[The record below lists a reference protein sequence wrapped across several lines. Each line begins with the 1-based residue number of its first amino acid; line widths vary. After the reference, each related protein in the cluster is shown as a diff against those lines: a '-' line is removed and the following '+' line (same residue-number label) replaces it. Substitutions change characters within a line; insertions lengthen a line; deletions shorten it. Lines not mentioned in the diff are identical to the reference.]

1 MSQREQVAEELTE
14 GLPAAESAL
23 SSFSSLAYRRRID
36 GTWTMEFVSEDSQQI
51 TGYTPEDLIE
61 SREVA
66 YGELIHP
73 DDRETAWTAVR
84 SAVEDGRAFHV
95 AYRLMAANGKEKWI
109 YDQGRCV
116 SSPASDRPIVEG
128 FITDI
133 TVYGDTDEIL
143 RRKTKR
149 LEALQEIG
157 LGFITERNSEDLL
170 RAIVTGAINLV
181 AADAGTLCLYR
192 SQRNVLENAV
202 TIGYQTPP
210 TDTVIQSGEGASG
223 KVLESGEPVILDNY
237 QSPSRQARAAAPY
250 APQAAVVAVP
260 IHWDD
265 RLIGVLEVIADPP
278 RVFSQDDADLLS
290 LLAAQAAVAMEN
302 ARLYEEATL
311 RVKHQAIINRIAHA
325 VSKTLDLDALTKV
338 VHREIEAA
346 FNPDAFFLALYDGET
361 NELDYRLQV
370 DDGITVPPER
380 VPLGAGL
387 TASVIK
393 QQEPLLIQDFEKER
407 EGLPPSELW
416 GTMATPASWLG
427 VPMQVADRTVGV
439 ICVQAYRPSAYCDI
453 DEELLSTV
461 AEQVGL
467 AVKNA
472 GLYEETSHRLAQTQ
486 VLREFMLAAASTLDF
501 NQVLERTLK
510 ALHRTVGAEFIGFA
524 MPDPD
529 RKALRLHPSCIGFTE
544 EEDFVPL
551 ELHASVCR
559 RAYLTGEPVV
569 AGDVRSDPFFHSM
582 VPETRS
588 ELAVPV
594 SVNGQV
600 MGVLTVGT
608 ARQNAFDRQDLDFYA
623 TIASQLSVALENA
636 RLFQA
641 EREQRKQTEA
651 LEEAAAVVNGTLDLE
666 QVLDRILEQVEK
678 VIDGD
683 AFNIMLIEDDDV
695 ARVVRR
701 RGYDREDWG
710 VLSLSFGQYPLLM
723 KMIKTGGP
731 LVVPDTTVDPDW
743 IRGEGQEQWRSYI
756 GVPIKVSGV
765 IVGFLNVNS
774 IRRNTFNRDDAERLQ
789 AFANHVATAIENAQL
804 YQELHNYADA
814 LEERVRERTAQLRTQ
829 YAQLETILD
838 STADG
843 IILAGSDGELIL
855 ANPVARE
862 WLRRALSPE
871 ESDQLRE
878 AVRTL
883 AARAEQQPE
892 MVLELTGLDLQLT
905 AAPVRK
911 PTIEEASAVVAIH
924 DISHL
929 RALNRMKSRFVSNVS
944 HELRT
949 PIATI
954 KLLVHLMQQQPDKR
968 EEYLEPLM
976 REAEHQA
983 KLVRDILEMS
993 RVDAGRLEI
1002 RPEPMSLNDLVE
1014 MAVVNHGNRA
1024 ESEGLTLE
1032 CEPAEPDPIA
1042 LADSQWMMQVMN
1054 NLMSNAIRYTPE
1066 EGTIRVSTG
1075 TQVADGRTWATLTV
1089 SDTGIGIPEEELP
1102 YIFDRFFRGEQPRK
1116 MQVSGTG
1123 LGLAILKE
1131 IVELHGGRVTVESE
1145 VDKGSSF
1152 TVHLPHRSQ

>member
-1 MSQREQVAEELTE
+1 MSQHEQIAEELTE
-14 GLPAAESAL
+14 GHQMAERLL
-23 SSFSSLAYRRRID
+23 SNFPSLAYRRRD
-36 GTWTMEFVSEDSQQI
+36 DRVWTMEFLGEGSRQI
-51 TGYTPEDLIE
+51 TGYAPEDLIE
-61 SREVA
+61 NRETS

-73 DDRETAWTAVR
+73 ADRDAAWETIKN
-84 SAVEDGRAFHV
+84 AVEAGRAFHV
-95 AYRLMAANGKEKWI
+95 TYRLKTADGEEKWVH
-109 YDQGRCV
+109 DQGRPV
-116 SSPASDRPIVEG
+116 TSPASDLLLLEG
-128 FITDI
+128 FITDV
-133 TVYGDTDEIL
+133 TAHQRTDEIL
-143 RRKTKR
+143 RHRTKQ
-149 LEALQEIG
+149 LKAIQHIG
-157 LGFITERNSEDLL
+157 LDFIAKRNSDDLL
-170 RAIVTGAINLV
+170 RAIVSTAIDLIV
-181 AADAGTLCLYR
+181 GEAGTLSLYR
-192 SQRNVLENAV
+192 SQRDVLELTTSV
-202 TIGYQTPP
+202 GFQTLPS
-210 TDTVIQSGEGASG
+210 DTVIHRGEGVSG
-223 KVLESGEPVILDNY
+223 KVLESRTPLIVEDH
-237 QSPSRQARAAAPY
+237 QSWMRQPPASDGQAPRVAAI
-250 APQAAVVAVP
+250 AVP
-260 IHWDD
+260 ICRDEE
-265 RLIGVLEVIADPP
+265 LLGVLEVLAGAP
-278 RVFSQDDADLLS
+278 RVFSQEDVDLLIPI
-290 LLAAQAAVAMEN
+290 AAHAAVAIQN
-302 ARLYEEATL
+302 TRLYEEATL
-311 RVKHQAIINRIAHA
+311 RVMHQAIINRIAHA
-325 VSKTLDLDALTKV
+325 VSKTLDLDALTEV
-338 VHREIEAA
+338 VHQEIEAA
-346 FNPDAFFLALYDGET
+346 FDPDAFFLALYDEET
-361 NELDYRLQV
+361 NELDYRLQI
-370 DDGITVPPER
+370 DDGMRVPPER

-393 QQEPLLIQDFEKER
+393 QQEPLLIQDFERER
-407 EGLPPSELW
+407 EGLPPGELW
-416 GTMATPASWLG
+416 GTMAAPASWLG

-439 ICVQAYRPSAYCDI
+439 ICVQAYRPNAYSEI
-453 DEELLSTV
+453 DQDLLSTI
-461 AEQVGL
+461 AEQVGI
-467 AVKNA
+467 AVENA

-501 NQVLERTLK
+501 NQVLKRTLK
-510 ALHRTVGAEFIGFA
+510 ALHTTVGAKFIGFA
-524 MPDPD
+524 IPDSD
-529 RKALRLHPSCIGFTE
+529 RKSLQLHPSCIGFTE
-544 EEDFVPL
+544 EEDLLPL
-551 ELHASVCR
+551 EFHASVCR
-559 RAYLTGEPVV
+559 RAYLTGKPTVV
-569 AGDVRSDPFFHSM
+569 GDVHSDPFFHSM

-600 MGVLTVGT
+600 MGVLSVGSLHP
-608 ARQNAFDRQDLDFYA
+608 NAFDRQDLDFYA
-623 TIASQLSVALENA
+623 TIASQLSIALENA

-641 EREQRKQTEA
+641 EREQRQQTEA

-701 RGYDREDWG
+701 RGYDEEDWG
-710 VLSLSFGQYPLLM
+710 VLSLSFGRYPLLM
-723 KMIKTGGP
+723 KMIETGQP
-731 LVVPDTTVDPDW
+731 VVVPDTTVDPDW

-756 GVPIKVSGV
+756 GVPIAVSGV

-774 IRRNTFNRDDAERLQ
+774 IRRNTFNRSDAERLQ

-814 LEERVRERTAQLRTQ
+814 LEERVRERTTQLRTQ

-843 IILAGSDGELIL
+843 IILAGPDGELIL

-862 WLRRALSPE
+862 WLRQALSPE

-883 AARAEQQPE
+883 AARADHQPE

-911 PTIEEASAVVAIH
+911 PTVEEASAVVAIH

-929 RALNRMKSRFVSNVS
+929 RALHRMKSRFVSNVS

-968 EEYLEPLM
+968 DEYLEPLM

-1002 RPEPMSLNDLVE
+1002 RPEPMSLNDLIE
-1014 MAVVNHGNRA
+1014 MAVVNHENRA
-1024 ESEGLTLE
+1024 QNQGLTLE
-1032 CEPAEPDPIA
+1032 CQPAEDDPIA
-1042 LADSQWMMQVMN
+1042 LADSQWMMQVIN

-1066 EGTIRVSTG
+1066 EGTIKLSTG
-1075 TQVADGRTWATLTV
+1075 TEVADGRNWATLTV

-1145 VDKGSSF
+1145 VDRGSSF
-1152 TVHLPHRSQ
+1152 TVHLPQRSQ

>member
-1 MSQREQVAEELTE
+1 MAQRERIVEELTKGTQVAERL
-14 GLPAAESAL
+14 L
-23 SSFSSLAYRRRID
+23 SDFPSLAYRRRND
-36 GTWTMEFVSEDSQQI
+36 HNWTMEFVGEGSRQV
-51 TGYTPEDLIE
+51 TGYVPEDLTGNRGI
-61 SREVA
+61 A
-66 YGELIHP
+66 YDELIHP
-73 DDRETAWTAVR
+73 ADREIVWATVR
-84 SAVEDGRAFHV
+84 NAVEEGRAFQV
-95 AYRLMAANGKEKWI
+95 AYRLRTANGEEKWI
-109 YDQGRCV
+109 YDQGRLV
-116 SSPASDRPIVEG
+116 TSPGSDRPLLAG
-128 FITDI
+128 FITDL
-133 TVYGDTDEIL
+133 TAYKRTDEIL
-143 RRKTKR
+143 RHRTKQ
-149 LEALQEIG
+149 LQAIQDIG
-157 LGFITERNSEDLL
+157 LEFAGERDSDDLL
-170 RAIVTGAINLV
+170 RAIVSSAIDLLGGE
-181 AADAGTLCLYR
+181 AGTLRLYR
-192 SQRNVLENAV
+192 PQRDLLELA
-202 TIGYQTPP
+202 TSIGFRTPP
-210 TDTVIQSGEGASG
+210 PDAIIHRGEGVSG
-223 KVLESGEPVILDNY
+223 KVLESRAPVIAEDY
-237 QSPSRQARAAAPY
+237 QSSTRQASNPEEHAPKTAAI
-250 APQAAVVAVP
+250 AVP
-260 IHWDD
+260 IRRDNE
-265 RLIGVLEVIADPP
+265 LFGVLEVIADRP
-278 RVFSQDDADLLS
+278 RVFSEQDADLLS
-290 LLAAQAAVAMEN
+290 PIAAQAAVAIQN
-302 ARLYEEATL
+302 TRLYEEATL
-311 RVKHQAIINRIAHA
+311 RVMHQAIINRIAHA
-325 VSKTLDLDALTKV
+325 VSKTLDLDALTKI
-338 VHREIEAA
+338 VHQEIEAA
-346 FNPDAFFLALYDGET
+346 FDPDAFFLALYDEET
-361 NELDYRLQV
+361 NELNYRLQV

-380 VPLGAGL
+380 VPLGSGL

-393 QQEPLLIQDFEKER
+393 QQEPLLIQNFEKEQ
-407 EGLPPSELW
+407 EGLPPGELW

-439 ICVQAYRPSAYCDI
+439 ICVQTYRPGAYCEI
-453 DEELLSTV
+453 DQELLSTI
-461 AEQVGL
+461 AEQVGI
-467 AVKNA
+467 AVENA

-501 NQVLERTLK
+501 NQVLRRTLK
-510 ALHRTVGAEFIGFA
+510 ALHTTVGAEFIGFA
-524 MPDPD
+524 MPDSD
-529 RKALRLHPSCIGFTE
+529 RKSLQLHPSCVGFTE
-544 EEDFVPL
+544 EEDLLPVEF
-551 ELHASVCR
+551 HASVCR
-559 RAYLTGEPVV
+559 RAYLTGEPTV
-569 AGDVRSDPFFHSM
+569 AGDVRSDPFFRSM
-582 VPETRS
+582 VPDTRS

-594 SVNGQV
+594 SINGQV
-600 MGVLTVGT
+600 MGVLSVGSPNP
-608 ARQNAFDRQDLDFYA
+608 NAFDRQDLDFYA
-623 TIASQLSVALENA
+623 TIASQLSIALENA

-641 EREQRKQTEA
+641 EREQRQQTEA

-683 AFNIMLIEDDDV
+683 AFNIMLIEDDDI

-710 VLSLSFGQYPLLM
+710 VLSLSFGGYPLLI
-723 KMIKTGGP
+723 KMIESGRP
-731 LVVPDTTVDPDW
+731 VVVPDTTVDPDW

-756 GVPIKVSGV
+756 GVPITVSGV

-774 IRRNTFNRDDAERLQ
+774 IRRNTFSRDDAERLQ

-862 WLRRALSPE
+862 WLRQALSPE

-883 AARAEQQPE
+883 AARAEQRPE

-911 PTIEEASAVVAIH
+911 PTVEEASAVVAIH

-929 RALNRMKSRFVSNVS
+929 RALHRMKSRFVSNVS

-1024 ESEGLTLE
+1024 QNQGLTLE
-1032 CEPAEPDPIA
+1032 CQPAEPDPIA
-1042 LADSQWMMQVMN
+1042 MADSKWMMQVMN
-1054 NLMSNAIRYTPE
+1054 NLMSNAIRYTPG

-1075 TQVADGRTWATLTV
+1075 TEVADGRTWATLTV
-1089 SDTGIGIPEEELP
+1089 SDTGIGIPEDELP

-1131 IVELHGGRVTVESE
+1131 IVELHGGRVTVESA
-1145 VDKGSSF
+1145 VDRGSSF
-1152 TVHLPHRSQ
+1152 TVHLPHQSQ

>member
-1 MSQREQVAEELTE
+1 MTQRERIAEELTE
-14 GLPAAESAL
+14 GTRMAEKLL
-23 SSFSSLAYRRRID
+23 SDFPSLAYRRRD
-36 GTWTMEFVSEDSQQI
+36 DRSWAMEFVGEGSRQV
-51 TGYTPEDLIE
+51 TGYAPEDLVE
-61 SREVA
+61 NREVA
-66 YGELIHP
+66 YGELVHP
-73 DDRETAWTAVR
+73 ADREIVWATVR
-84 SAVEDGRAFHV
+84 NAVEKGRAFHV
-95 AYRLMAANGKEKWI
+95 VYRLKTADGEERWV
-109 YDQGRCV
+109 YDQGRPIT
-116 SSPASDRPIVEG
+116 SQGSDRPTLEG
-128 FITDI
+128 FIIDVT
-133 TVYGDTDEIL
+133 THRRTDEIL
-143 RRKTKR
+143 RRRTKQ
-149 LEALQEIG
+149 LKAIQDIG
-157 LGFITERNSEDLL
+157 LEFVAERNPDNLLRGIVSSAVDLL
-170 RAIVTGAINLV
+170 DGE
-181 AADAGTLCLYR
+181 AGTLSLYR
-192 SQRNVLENAV
+192 SRRDVLELTTSIGLHTPPPDAV
-202 TIGYQTPP
+202 TRR
-210 TDTVIQSGEGASG
+210 GEGVSG
-223 KVLESGEPVILDNY
+223 KVLEGRAPVITEDHGSSPGQALDLEG
-237 QSPSRQARAAAPY
+237 PHPKAAI
-250 APQAAVVAVP
+250 AVP
-260 IHWDD
+260 IHRDD
-265 RLIGVLEVIADPP
+265 ELLGVLEVVGDAS
-278 RVFSQDDADLLS
+278 RAFSQEDADLLS
-290 LLAAQAAVAMEN
+290 PIAAQAAVAIQN
-302 ARLYEEATL
+302 TRLYEEATL
-311 RVKHQAIINRIAHA
+311 RVTHQAIINRIAHA
-325 VSKTLDLDALTKV
+325 VSKTLDLDALTEV
-338 VHREIEAA
+338 VHHEIEAA
-346 FNPDAFFLALYDGET
+346 FSPDAFFLALYDEET
-361 NELDYRLQV
+361 NELNYRLQV

-380 VPLGAGL
+380 VPLGSGL

-393 QQEPLLIQDFEKER
+393 RQKPLLIRDFEKER
-407 EGLPPSELW
+407 KGLPPGELW

-439 ICVQAYRPSAYCDI
+439 ICVQAYRPGAYCEI
-453 DEELLSTV
+453 DQELLSTI
-461 AEQVGL
+461 AEQVGI
-467 AVKNA
+467 AVENA

-501 NQVLERTLK
+501 NQVLRRTLK
-510 ALHRTVGAEFIGFA
+510 ALHTRVGAEFIGFA
-524 MPDPD
+524 MPDSD
-529 RKALRLHPSCIGFTE
+529 RKSLRLHPSCIGFTQE
-544 EEDFVPL
+544 KDLPPIEFY
-551 ELHASVCR
+551 ASVSR
-559 RAYLTGEPVV
+559 RAYLTGEPTI
-569 AGDVRSDPFFHSM
+569 AGDVRSDPFFRSM

-600 MGVLTVGT
+600 MGILSIGSPNP
-608 ARQNAFDRQDLDFYA
+608 NAFDRQDLDFYA
-623 TIASQLSVALENA
+623 TIASQLSIALENA

-641 EREQRKQTEA
+641 EREQRQQTEA

-666 QVLDRILEQVEK
+666 QVLDRILEQVER

-683 AFNIMLIEDDDV
+683 AFNIMLIEDDDI

-710 VLSLSFGQYPLLM
+710 VLSLSFGNYPLLM
-723 KMIKTGGP
+723 KMIESGRP
-731 LVVPDTTVDPDW
+731 VVVPDTTVDPDW
-743 IRGEGQEQWRSYI
+743 IRGAGQEQWRSYI
-756 GVPIKVSGV
+756 GVPITVSGV

-774 IRRNTFNRDDAERLQ
+774 IRRNTFSGDDAERLQ

-804 YQELHNYADA
+804 YQELHSYADA

-862 WLRRALSPE
+862 LLRQTLSPE

-883 AARAEQQPE
+883 AARAEQRPE

-911 PTIEEASAVVAIH
+911 PTVEEASAVVAIH

-929 RALNRMKSRFVSNVS
+929 RALHRMKSRFVSNVS

-1002 RPEPMSLNDLVE
+1002 RPEPMSLNELVE

-1024 ESEGLTLE
+1024 QNHGLTLE
-1032 CEPAEPDPIA
+1032 CQPGEPDPIA
-1042 LADSQWMMQVMN
+1042 MADSQWMMQVMN

-1075 TQVADGRTWATLTV
+1075 KEIADGRTWATLTV

-1145 VDKGSSF
+1145 VDRGSSF
-1152 TVHLPHRSQ
+1152 TVHLPHQSQ

>member
-1 MSQREQVAEELTE
+1 MSQREQIAEELTE
-14 GLPAAESAL
+14 GLPVSEGVL
-23 SSFSSLAYRRRID
+23 NSFPSLAYRRRID
-36 GTWTMEFVSEDSQQI
+36 RAWAMEFVSEGSEQI
-51 TGYTPEDLIE
+51 TGYAPQDLIE
-61 SREVA
+61 NREIA

-73 DDRETAWTAVR
+73 DDRETAWNAVR
-84 SAVEDGRAFHV
+84 NAVADGRAFQV
-95 AYRLMAANGKEKWI
+95 SYRLIAANGKEKWI
-109 YDQGRCV
+109 YDQGHRV
-116 SSPASDRPIVEG
+116 RSSTGDRPVLEG
-128 FITDI
+128 FITDV
-133 TVYGDTDEIL
+133 TVHMQTGDSL
-143 RRKTKR
+143 RRKTKQ

-157 LGFITERNSEDLL
+157 LGFITERQWDDLL
-170 RAIVTGAINLV
+170 RAIVTGAIDLV
-181 AADAGTLCLYR
+181 EADAGTLRLYR
-192 SQRNVLENAV
+192 PQRGVLERAA
-202 TIGYQTPP
+202 TIGHEALPP
-210 TDTVIQSGEGASG
+210 SSVLRSDEGLSR
-223 KVLESGEPVILDNY
+223 KVLESGEPVIVDNY
-237 QSPSRQARAAAPY
+237 QSRTRHGRDPAGD
-250 APQAAVVAVP
+250 APQCAVIAVP
-260 IHWDD
+260 VHWDD
-265 RLIGVLEVIADPP
+265 QLLGVLEVVADVP
-278 RVFSQDDADLLS
+278 RAFSKDDADLLS
-290 LLAAQAAVAMEN
+290 LLATQAAVAMQN
-302 ARLYEEATL
+302 TRLYEEATL

-325 VSKTLDLDALTKV
+325 VSKTLDLDALTRV

-346 FNPDAFFLALYDGET
+346 FNPDAFFLALYDEET

-393 QQEPLLIQDFEKER
+393 QQEPLLIQDFENER
-407 EGLPPSELW
+407 EGLPPGELW
-416 GTMATPASWLG
+416 GTMAVPASWLG
-427 VPMQVADRTVGV
+427 VPMQVADRTIGV
-439 ICVQAYRPSAYCDI
+439 ICVQAYRPDAYCDI
-453 DEELLSTV
+453 DQELLSTI
-461 AEQVGL
+461 AEQVGI

-501 NQVLERTLK
+501 NQVLKRTLK
-510 ALHRTVGAEFIGFA
+510 ALHTTLGAEFIGFA

-529 RKALRLHPSCIGFTE
+529 RKSLRLHPSCIGFTE
-544 EEDFVPL
+544 EEDLFPL

-559 RAYLTGEPVV
+559 RAYLTGEPIV

-582 VPETRS
+582 VPATRS

-594 SVNGQV
+594 SVNGKV
-600 MGVLTVGT
+600 MGVLSVGT
-608 ARQNAFDRQDLDFYA
+608 PRQNAFDKQDLDFYA
-623 TIASQLSVALENA
+623 TIASQLSIALENA
-636 RLFQA
+636 HLFQA
-641 EREQRKQTEA
+641 EREQRQQTEA

-666 QVLDRILEQVEK
+666 QVLDRILKQVEK

-683 AFNIMLIEDDDV
+683 AFNIMLIENDDV

-723 KMIKTGGP
+723 KMIETGGP
-731 LVVPDTTVDPDW
+731 VVVPDTTVDADW

-814 LEERVRERTAQLRTQ
+814 LEERVRERTTQLRTQ

-838 STADG
+838 STTDG

-1024 ESEGLTLE
+1024 QSQGLTLE
-1032 CEPAEPDPIA
+1032 CQPTEPDPIA

-1066 EGTIRVSTG
+1066 EGTIKLSTG
-1075 TQVADGRTWATLTV
+1075 TEVADGRTWATVTV